1 MLSDVEMSETQQAR
15 QTVVYVDDEELARKY
30 FARSA
35 GADYEV
41 LLAGD
46 ADEAMSILHREGA
59 RVTILVT
66 DFRMPGR
73 DGDDLLRQVSQE
85 YPHIV
90 RILVTAYVDKHV
102 LLDAVNT
109 GEVFRILE
117 KPLGVRTVREV
128 LASAT
133 TASSVLRPK

>member
-1 MLSDVEMSETQQAR
+1 MRETPQAR

-30 FARSA
+30 FARAA
-35 GADYEV
+35 GSDYEV
-41 LLAGD
+41 LLASG
-46 ADEAMSILHREGA
+46 ADEAMSILRREGA
-59 RVTILVT
+59 RVAILVT

-73 DGDDLLRQVSQE
+73 HGDDLLRQVCQE

-90 RILVTAYVDKHV
+90 RILVTAYADNNA
-102 LLDAVNT
+102 LQGAVNS

-117 KPLGVRTVREV
+117 KPLGVGRVREV

-133 TASSVLRPK
+133 TAPVLRPG

>member
-1 MLSDVEMSETQQAR
+1 MRESQQAR
-15 QTVVYVDDEELARKY
+15 HTVVYVDDEELARKY

-35 GADYEV
+35 GSDYEV
-41 LLAGD
+41 LLASD
-46 ADEAMSILHREGA
+46 AEEALSILRRDGA
-59 RVTILVT
+59 RVTVVVT

-73 DGDDLLRQVSQE
+73 HGDDLLRQVSHD

-90 RILVTAYVDKHV
+90 RVLVTAYTDGNT
-102 LLDAVNT
+102 LLETVNS

-117 KPLGVRTVREV
+117 KPLGVSTVREV

-133 TASSVLRPK
+133 TAAVSRPR

>member
-1 MLSDVEMSETQQAR
+1 MRDTQQVR

-35 GADYEV
+35 GSDYEV
-41 LLAGD
+41 LLADG
-46 ADEAMSILHREGA
+46 ADEAMAILRREGA
-59 RVTILVT
+59 RVAILVT

-73 DGDDLLRQVSQE
+73 HGDELLRQVSHE

-90 RILVTAYVDKHV
+90 RILVTAYADNNV
-102 LLDAVNT
+102 LLDAANS

-128 LASAT
+128 LASA
-133 TASSVLRPK
+133 AKAPVLRPR

>member
-1 MLSDVEMSETQQAR
+1 MSEAQQAR

-35 GADYEV
+35 GSDYEV
-41 LLAGD
+41 LLAVG
-46 ADEAMSILHREGA
+46 ADEAMSILRREGA
-59 RVTILVT
+59 RVAIMVT

-73 DGDDLLRQVSQE
+73 HGGDLLRQVSQE

-90 RILVTAYVDKHV
+90 RILVTAYADKDA
-102 LLDAVNT
+102 LLEAVNS

-117 KPLGVRTVREV
+117 KPLGVRKVREV

-133 TASSVLRPK
+133 TAPVLCPR

>member
-1 MLSDVEMSETQQAR
+1 MRETQQAR

-35 GADYEV
+35 GSDYEV
-41 LLAGD
+41 LLAGG
-46 ADEAMSILHREGA
+46 ADEAMSILRREGA
-59 RVTILVT
+59 RVAILVT

-73 DGDDLLRQVSQE
+73 HGDDLLRQVSQE

-90 RILVTAYVDKHV
+90 RILVTAYADNNA
-102 LLDAVNT
+102 LPGAVNA

-117 KPLGVRTVREV
+117 KPLGVGTVRAV

-133 TASSVLRPK
+133 TAPVLRPR

>member
-1 MLSDVEMSETQQAR
+1 MGVEMRETRQAR

-35 GADYEV
+35 GNDYEV
-41 LLAGD
+41 LLASD
-46 ADEAMSILHREGA
+46 ADEALAILRREGA
-59 RVTILVT
+59 RVSVVVT

-73 DGDDLLRQVSQE
+73 HGDELLRQVSQE

-90 RILVTAYVDKHV
+90 RILVTAYADS
-102 LLDAVNT
+102 DALPEAVHS
-109 GEVFRILE
+109 GEVFRVLE
-117 KPLGVRTVREV
+117 KPLGVSTVREV

-133 TASSVLRPK
+133 TTPLSPRR

>member
-35 GADYEV
+35 GTDYEV
-41 LLAGD
+41 LVAGG
-46 ADEAMSILHREGA
+46 ADEAMSILRRDGA
-59 RVTILVT
+59 RVAILVT

-90 RILVTAYVDKHV
+90 RILVTAYVDRNA
-102 LLDAVNT
+102 LLAAVNS

-128 LASAT
+128 LASAA
-133 TASSVLRPK
+133 TASVLRPK

>member
-1 MLSDVEMSETQQAR
+1 MSETQQER
-15 QTVVYVDDEELARKY
+15 RTVLYVDDEELARKY

-35 GADYEV
+35 GSDYEV
-41 LLAGD
+41 LLACD
-46 ADEAMSILHREGA
+46 ADEALSILRSEGA

-73 DGDDLLRQVSQE
+73 HGGELLRQVSQE

-90 RILVTAYVDKHV
+90 RILVTAYADKDA
-102 LLDAVNT
+102 LRDAVNT
-109 GEVFRILE
+109 GDAFRILE
-117 KPLGVRTVREV
+117 KPLSVGTVRAV

-133 TASSVLRPK
+133 TASIPREK

>member
-1 MLSDVEMSETQQAR
+1 MRETQQAR

-35 GADYEV
+35 GRDYDV
-41 LLAGD
+41 LLAGN
-46 ADEAMSILHREGA
+46 ADEAMSILRREGA

-73 DGDDLLRQVSQE
+73 HGDDLLRQVSQE

-90 RILVTAYVDKHV
+90 RILVTAYADSNALSGAVDS
-102 LLDAVNT
+102 

-117 KPLGVRTVREV
+117 KPLGVATVREV
-128 LASAT
+128 LASAA
-133 TASSVLRPK
+133 TAPVSRPK

>member
-1 MLSDVEMSETQQAR
+1 MKETQQAR
-15 QTVVYVDDEELARKY
+15 ATVLYVDDEELARKY

-35 GADYEV
+35 GREYEV

-46 ADEAMSILHREGA
+46 ADEALSILRREGA

-73 DGDDLLRQVSQE
+73 HGDDLLRQVSEE

-90 RILVTAYVDKHV
+90 RILVTAYAENHALPGAVDS
-102 LLDAVNT
+102 

-117 KPLGVRTVREV
+117 KPLGVATVREV
-128 LASAT
+128 LASAAT
-133 TASSVLRPK
+133 ATASRPK

>member
-1 MLSDVEMSETQQAR
+1 MRETQQAR
-15 QTVVYVDDEELARKY
+15 PTVLYVDDEELARKY

-35 GADYEV
+35 GRDYEV

-46 ADEAMSILHREGA
+46 ADEAMSILRREGA
-59 RVTILVT
+59 RVTILLT

-73 DGDDLLRQVSQE
+73 HGDDLLRQVAQE

-90 RILVTAYVDKHV
+90 RILVTAYADNHA
-102 LLDAVNT
+102 LLGTVNS

-117 KPLGVRTVREV
+117 KPLGVATVREV
-128 LASAT
+128 LASAAT
-133 TASSVLRPK
+133 ATASRPK

>member
-1 MLSDVEMSETQQAR
+1 MSEAQQAR

-35 GADYEV
+35 GSDYEV
-41 LLAGD
+41 LLAVG
-46 ADEAMSILHREGA
+46 ADEAMSILRREGA
-59 RVTILVT
+59 RVAIMVT

-73 DGDDLLRQVSQE
+73 HGGDLLRQVSQE

-90 RILVTAYVDKHV
+90 RILVTAYADKGA
-102 LLDAVNT
+102 LLEVVNS

-117 KPLGVRTVREV
+117 KPLGVRKVREV

-133 TASSVLRPK
+133 TAPVLCPR

>member
-1 MLSDVEMSETQQAR
+1 MNETQQAR
-15 QTVVYVDDEELARKY
+15 RTVVYVDDEELARKY

-35 GADYEV
+35 GRDYEV
-41 LLAGD
+41 LLADG
-46 ADEAMSILHREGA
+46 ADEAMSILRREGA
-59 RVTILVT
+59 RVAVLVT

-73 DGDDLLRQVSQE
+73 HGGDLLRQVSQE

-90 RILVTAYVDKHV
+90 RILVTAYAEKDA
-102 LLDAVNT
+102 LLDAVDC

-117 KPLGVRTVREV
+117 KPLGVATVREV

-133 TASSVLRPK
+133 TPPVSRPR

>member
-1 MLSDVEMSETQQAR
+1 MRETQETR
-15 QTVVYVDDEELARKY
+15 RTVVYVDDEELARKY

-35 GADYEV
+35 GSDYEV

-46 ADEAMSILHREGA
+46 ADEAMSILRREGA
-59 RVTILVT
+59 RVAILVT

-73 DGDDLLRQVSQE
+73 HGDDLLRQVSQE

-90 RILVTAYVDKHV
+90 RILVTAYADNNT
-102 LLDAVNT
+102 LLDAVNS

-117 KPLGVRTVREV
+117 KPLGVLRVREV

-133 TASSVLRPK
+133 TAPGLRPR

>member
-1 MLSDVEMSETQQAR
+1 MRETQQAR

-35 GADYEV
+35 GRDYDV
-41 LLAGD
+41 LLAGN
-46 ADEAMSILHREGA
+46 ADEAMSILRREGA

-73 DGDDLLRQVSQE
+73 HGDDLLRQVSQE

-90 RILVTAYVDKHV
+90 RILVTAYADSNA
-102 LLDAVNT
+102 LLGAVNS

-117 KPLGVRTVREV
+117 KPLGVATVREV
-128 LASAT
+128 LASAA
-133 TASSVLRPK
+133 TAAVSRPK